1 YKCLYKP
8 DTRQVSFTPQNQSK
22 KMEANTMFLTKALL
36 LVCFRVCFTLA
47 SDPDPIQDFCIPKP
61 ITSPHHHSFST
72 NLPCKNSSELTTA
85 DFIFSGF
92 KTPGNFS
99 ETGLATV
106 PVNPT
111 TFPGLNT
118 LGLSFVRADLKPGA
132 INPPHYHPRATEVA
146 HVVKGRVYS
155 GFVDSN
161 NKVYAKVMEEGEMMV
176 YPKGLVHFQMN
187 VGDVTATILGGLN
200 SQSPGIQKIPSVV
213 FGSGI
218 NEELLV
224 KAFGLSL
231 EQIGTLKKRFNPV
244 MSNEH

>member
-1 YKCLYKP
+1 
-8 DTRQVSFTPQNQSK
+8 
-22 KMEANTMFLTKALL
+22 MEANTLFSLKALL
-36 LVCFRVCFTLA
+36 LLCFNVCFTLA

-61 ITSPHHHSFST
+61 ITSPHHDHHFST
-72 NLPCKNSSELTTA
+72 NLPCKNSSEVTTE
-85 DFIFSGF
+85 DFVFSGL
-92 KTPGNFS
+92 KTAGIFT
-99 ETGLATV
+99 ETGFATV
-106 PVNPT
+106 PVSPAN
-111 TFPGLNT
+111 FPGLNT
-118 LGLSFVRADLKPGA
+118 LGLSFVRADLKPGS

-146 HVVKGRVYS
+146 HLVKGRIYS

-187 VGDVTATILGGLN
+187 VGDVTATILAGLN

-218 NEELLV
+218 NEELLM

-231 EQIGTLKKRFNPV
+231 KQIGTLKKRFDPV

>member
-1 YKCLYKP
+1 
-8 DTRQVSFTPQNQSK
+8 
-22 KMEANTMFLTKALL
+22 MFI
-36 LVCFRVCFTLA
+36 VCFTLA

-72 NLPCKNSSELTTA
+72 NLPCKNSSELTTE

-118 LGLSFVRADLKPGA
+118 LG
-132 INPPHYHPRATEVA
+132 
-146 HVVKGRVYS
+146 
-155 GFVDSN
+155 
-161 NKVYAKVMEEGEMMV
+161 
-176 YPKGLVHFQMN
+176 
-187 VGDVTATILGGLN
+187 
-200 SQSPGIQKIPSVV
+200 
-213 FGSGI
+213 I

>member
-1 YKCLYKP
+1 
-8 DTRQVSFTPQNQSK
+8 
-22 KMEANTMFLTKALL
+22 M
-36 LVCFRVCFTLA
+36 
-47 SDPDPIQDFCIPKP
+47 
-61 ITSPHHHSFST
+61 
-72 NLPCKNSSELTTA
+72 
-85 DFIFSGF
+85 
-92 KTPGNFS
+92 
-99 ETGLATV
+99 
-106 PVNPT
+106 
-111 TFPGLNT
+111 
-118 LGLSFVRADLKPGA
+118 
-132 INPPHYHPRATEVA
+132 
-146 HVVKGRVYS
+146 VKGRVYS

>member
-1 YKCLYKP
+1 
-8 DTRQVSFTPQNQSK
+8 
-22 KMEANTMFLTKALL
+22 MEANTMFLTKALL
-36 LVCFRVCFTLA
+36 LVCFKVCFTLA
-47 SDPDPIQDFCIPKP
+47 SDPDPIQDFY
-61 ITSPHHHSFST
+61 
-72 NLPCKNSSELTTA
+72 
-85 DFIFSGF
+85 FIFSGF

-99 ETGLATV
+99 DTGLATV

-231 EQIGTLKKRFNPV
+231 EQIGTLKKRFNPANIENKNFRRKHTKESGTSLYIKV
-244 MSNEH
+244 GYR

>member
-1 YKCLYKP
+1 
-8 DTRQVSFTPQNQSK
+8 
-22 KMEANTMFLTKALL
+22 MEANTI
-36 LVCFRVCFTLA
+36 FRPR
-47 SDPDPIQDFCIPKP
+47 PDPRLLHTKQ
-61 ITSPHHHSFST
+61 ITFPHHHPFST
-72 NLPCKNSSELTTA
+72 NLPCKNSSELTIE
-85 DFIFSGF
+85 DFIFSGLQ
-92 KTPGNFS
+92 KAGNFS

-118 LGLSFVRADLKPGA
+118 LGLSIVRADLKPGA

-161 NKVYAKVMEEGEMMV
+161 NKVYAKVMEVGEMMV

-231 EQIGTLKKRFNPV
+231 EQIGNLKKRFNPV